1 MDLRHPLRSLVP
13 SLDSAALE
21 VLAGTESALGTSRIQ
36 KLAGRG
42 SWAGYQKVLDRLV
55 EHGLVISEPTN
66 NGFSYRLNR
75 DHLLSPAVLAAV
87 AVRREL
93 MARLTEVVADLAPQ
107 ADHASVFGS
116 FARGEGAAR
125 SDIDLFLVMPVD
137 YDCDADRWQA
147 QLQQLAE
154 QVLAWTGNRLEV
166 LVLDRRQ
173 LAHAAAASEPVLAS
187 IRAEGLTLH
196 GPSLDALLSA
206 ADRG

>member
-1 MDLRHPLRSLVP
+1 VDLRHPLRSLVP

-21 VLAGTESALGTSRIQ
+21 VLAGTESSLGTSRIQ

-55 EHGLVISEPTN
+55 QHGLVISERTN
-66 NGFSYRLNR
+66 NGFAYRLNR
-75 DHLLSPAVLAAV
+75 EHLLAPAVLAAV

-93 MARLTEVVADLAPQ
+93 LARLTGAVADLAPQ
-107 ADHASVFGS
+107 ADHASIFGS
-116 FARGEGAAR
+116 FARAEGAAE

-137 YDCDADRWQA
+137 YDCDTGRWQA
-147 QLQQLAE
+147 QLQQLE
-154 QVLAWTGNRLEV
+154 DQVLAWTGNRLEV

-173 LAHAAAASEPVLAS
+173 LADAATAGEPVLTS

-196 GPSLDALLSA
+196 GPHLDALLSKA
-206 ADRG
+206 KVE